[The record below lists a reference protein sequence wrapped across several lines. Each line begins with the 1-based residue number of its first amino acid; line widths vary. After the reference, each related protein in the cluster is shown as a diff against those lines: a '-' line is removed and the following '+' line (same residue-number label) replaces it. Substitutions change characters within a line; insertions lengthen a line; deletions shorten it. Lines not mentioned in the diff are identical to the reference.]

1 MITLNLKDGG
11 LLKLSAADIIDY
23 TPTLKGAI
31 VVYSENGENK
41 SAEVYEAVSR
51 IKSMIAGVNHE

>member
-11 LLKLSAADIIDY
+11 LLKISATDIIDY
-23 TPTLKGAI
+23 TPTFKGTI

-41 SAEVYEAVSR
+41 TAEVYEVVSR
-51 IKSMIAGVNHE
+51 IKSMIAGENHE